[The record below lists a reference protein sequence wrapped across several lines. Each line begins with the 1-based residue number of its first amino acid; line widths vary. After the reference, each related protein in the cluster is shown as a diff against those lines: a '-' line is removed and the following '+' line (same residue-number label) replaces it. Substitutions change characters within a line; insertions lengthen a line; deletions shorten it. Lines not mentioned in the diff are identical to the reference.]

1 MLRTVRRRCDSRQTG
16 RWWAGSVA
24 ALLVAATLTNGA
36 AASAQQRTQLV
47 VHSTLEADNI
57 AEYKRAFEADNPDIE
72 IIWSRDATGVIAARI
87 IAEGEKQKADAVWG
101 LAVTSMTKIKSLG
114 LLIPYA
120 PANLANLKPAFRDKS
135 DPPSWIGME
144 AWVAA
149 VCFNTIEAAKH
160 GLKRPQSWSDLLDP
174 AFKGRILLSNPASS
188 GTGYFHVSG
197 WIQMFGE
204 DKGWDFMDRLHE
216 NIAQYQ
222 HSGTKPCRDAAAG
235 EFAVGISYELAGATL
250 KTKGAPIDV
259 LLMKE
264 GGGWDMDTAA
274 ILKGTTK
281 LAAAQRLMDFAAS
294 RKANEIYA
302 KFVSQVAIEGVG
314 QPLQNYPEGVAASMI
329 RNDLDW
335 AAANRDRIIKEWQ
348 RRYEQKSAK

>member
-1 MLRTVRRRCDSRQTG
+1 MGLMTFARRLNVLP
-16 RWWAGSVA
+16 ALA
-24 ALLVAATLTNGA
+24 ALALTFLA
-36 AASAQQRTQLV
+36 SVPVSAQSQRTKLV

-57 AEYKRAFEADNPDIE
+57 AEYKRAFEAANPDIE
-72 IIWSRDATGVIAARI
+72 IVWSRDATGVITSRI
-87 IAEGEKQKADAVWG
+87 VAEGEKQQADAIWG
-101 LAVTSMTKIKSLG
+101 LAVTSIAKIKSLG

-120 PANLANLKPAFRDKS
+120 PANLAALKPAFRDKS

-149 VCFNTIEAAKH
+149 VCFNTIEAAKF
-160 GLKRPQSWSDLLDP
+160 GLKQPTSWFDLLDP

-188 GTGYFHVSG
+188 GTGFFHVSG

-204 DKGWDFMDRLHE
+204 TKAWEFMDRLHD

-222 HSGTKPCRDAAAG
+222 HSGTKPCRDAASG

-281 LAAAQRLMDFAAS
+281 LDAAKRLMDFAAS
-294 RKANEIYA
+294 TEANEIYA
-302 KFVSQVAIEGVG
+302 KFVSQVAIEGIAK
-314 QPLQNYPEGVAASMI
+314 PIQNYPEGVAASMI
-329 RNDLDW
+329 KNDLDW
-335 AAANRDRIIKEWQ
+335 AAENRDRIIKEWQ
-348 RRYEQKSAK
+348 RRYEGKSAKK